1 MPLRLSIITPERRV
15 YVEDVDM
22 VIAPGVEGQLGI
34 LPHHAPLIT
43 ALTQGELRV
52 KRGDEEESFA
62 IGGGY
67 LEVQPDGVTILANTA
82 EHAEEIDLERAEA
95 ARRRAEARLRDRT
108 QEKVDFARA
117 EASLRRAMIRIK
129 VTKIRRRKS
138 GRRLEASQPR
148 LTTPR
153 TTYL

>member
-1 MPLRLSIITPERRV
+1 MSLRLSIITPERCV
-15 YVEDVDM
+15 YTKDVDM

-43 ALTQGELRV
+43 ALTQGELRA
-52 KRGDEEESFA
+52 KRGDDEEIFA
-62 IGGGY
+62 ISGGY
-67 LEVQPDGVTILANTA
+67 LEVQPSGVTVLANTA

-117 EASLRRAMIRIK
+117 EASLRRAMTRIK
-129 VTKIRRRKS
+129 VAKLRRRRIS
-138 GRRLEASQPR
+138 RRFEVGQ
-148 LTTPR
+148 
-153 TTYL
+153 TYEPQR